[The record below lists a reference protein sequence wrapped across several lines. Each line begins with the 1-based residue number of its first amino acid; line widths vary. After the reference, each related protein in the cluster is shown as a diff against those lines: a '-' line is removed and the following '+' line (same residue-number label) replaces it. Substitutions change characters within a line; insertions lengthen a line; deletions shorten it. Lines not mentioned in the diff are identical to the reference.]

1 MQEKPV
7 GTGLATLPVHNGSID
22 RVAALQSST
31 MAEEHLLAL
40 ALPPTKGNKEAS
52 PGATAAEAERARRR
66 RMSRLYAELGA
77 QLPGL
82 PPRVRPSTFSSR
94 HLVHSSSAMA
104 SRSHHA
110 VQANMARILEDAIAY
125 VGVLRA
131 TVAGLE
137 ARAAFAR
144 SARTA
149 APADVL
155 VARKA
160 SCFVVR
166 LAEAPRRADARA
178 GGVPTARSAR
188 PHGHG
193 DQRWRGG
200 RGHDHHRA
208 SAAEIPRGDS
218 TRYQQQ
224 HCVIR

>member
-1 MQEKPV
+1 M
-7 GTGLATLPVHNGSID
+7 GLGTLPVHNGSID

-40 ALPPTKGNKEAS
+40 ALPPTKGNEAS
-52 PGATAAEAERARRR
+52 PGAMAAEAERTRRR
-66 RMSRLYAELGA
+66 HMSRLYAELGA

-137 ARAAFAR
+137 ARAVFAR

-166 LAEAPRRADARA
+166 LPEAPPRRDALTRVLEVFQRHGLPVLTA
-178 GGVPTARSAR
+178 TVTSGGGEAVVTITTA
-188 PHGHG
+188 PVL
-193 DQRWRGG
+193 
-200 RGHDHHRA
+200 
-208 SAAEIPRGDS
+208 PRFLEG
-218 TRYQQQ
+218 
-224 HCVIR
+224 IRRDISSSIA

>member
-1 MQEKPV
+1 M
-7 GTGLATLPVHNGSID
+7 PVHNGSID

-40 ALPPTKGNKEAS
+40 ALPPTKGNEAS
-52 PGATAAEAERARRR
+52 PGAMAAEAERARRR
-66 RMSRLYAELGA
+66 HMSRLYAELGA

-137 ARAAFAR
+137 ARAVFAR

-166 LAEAPRRADARA
+166 LPEAPPRRDALTRVLEVFQRHGLPVLTA
-178 GGVPTARSAR
+178 TVTSGGGEAVVTITTA
-188 PHGHG
+188 PVL
-193 DQRWRGG
+193 
-200 RGHDHHRA
+200 
-208 SAAEIPRGDS
+208 PRFLEG
-218 TRYQQQ
+218 
-224 HCVIR
+224 IRRDISSSIA

>member
-1 MQEKPV
+1 
-7 GTGLATLPVHNGSID
+7 
-22 RVAALQSST
+22 

-82 PPRVRPSTFSSR
+82 PPR
-94 HLVHSSSAMA
+94 
-104 SRSHHA
+104 
-110 VQANMARILEDAIAY
+110 ANMARILEDAIAY

-178 GGVPTARSAR
+178 GGVPTA
-188 PHGHG
+188 
-193 DQRWRGG
+193 
-200 RGHDHHRA
+200 
-208 SAAEIPRGDS
+208 
-218 TRYQQQ
+218 
-224 HCVIR
+224 

>member
-1 MQEKPV
+1 M
-7 GTGLATLPVHNGSID
+7 PVHNGSID

-40 ALPPTKGNKEAS
+40 ALPPTKGNEAS
-52 PGATAAEAERARRR
+52 PGAMAAEAERARRR
-66 RMSRLYAELGA
+66 HMSRLYAELGA

-82 PPRVRPSTFSSR
+82 PPR
-94 HLVHSSSAMA
+94 
-104 SRSHHA
+104 
-110 VQANMARILEDAIAY
+110 ANMARILEDAIAY

-137 ARAAFAR
+137 ARAAFER

-166 LAEAPRRADARA
+166 LPEAPRRRDALTRVLEVFQRHGLPVLTA
-178 GGVPTARSAR
+178 TVTSGGGEAVVTITTA
-188 PHGHG
+188 PVL
-193 DQRWRGG
+193 
-200 RGHDHHRA
+200 
-208 SAAEIPRGDS
+208 PRFLEG
-218 TRYQQQ
+218 
-224 HCVIR
+224 IRRDISSSIA

>member
-1 MQEKPV
+1 M
-7 GTGLATLPVHNGSID
+7 PVHNGSID

-166 LAEAPRRADARA
+166 LPEAPRRRDALTRVLEVFQRHGLPVLTA
-178 GGVPTARSAR
+178 TVTSGGGEAVVTITTA
-188 PHGHG
+188 PVL
-193 DQRWRGG
+193 
-200 RGHDHHRA
+200 
-208 SAAEIPRGDS
+208 PRFLEG
-218 TRYQQQ
+218 
-224 HCVIR
+224 IRRDISSSIA

>member
-1 MQEKPV
+1 M
-7 GTGLATLPVHNGSID
+7 PVHNGSID

-40 ALPPTKGNKEAS
+40 ALPPTKGNEAS
-52 PGATAAEAERARRR
+52 PGAMAAEAERARRR
-66 RMSRLYAELGA
+66 HMSRLYAELGA

-137 ARAAFAR
+137 ARAAFER

-166 LAEAPRRADARA
+166 LPEAPPRRDALTRVLEVFQRHGLPVLTA
-178 GGVPTARSAR
+178 TVTSGGGEAVVTITTA
-188 PHGHG
+188 PVL
-193 DQRWRGG
+193 
-200 RGHDHHRA
+200 
-208 SAAEIPRGDS
+208 PRFLEG
-218 TRYQQQ
+218 
-224 HCVIR
+224 IRRDISSSIA

>member
-1 MQEKPV
+1 M
-7 GTGLATLPVHNGSID
+7 GLGTLPVHNGSID

-40 ALPPTKGNKEAS
+40 ALPPTKGNEAS
-52 PGATAAEAERARRR
+52 PGAMAAEAERARRR
-66 RMSRLYAELGA
+66 HMSRLYAELGA

-137 ARAAFAR
+137 ARAVFAR

-166 LAEAPRRADARA
+166 LPEAPRRRDALTRVLEVFQRHGLPVLTA
-178 GGVPTARSAR
+178 TVTSGGGEAVVTITTA
-188 PHGHG
+188 PVL
-193 DQRWRGG
+193 
-200 RGHDHHRA
+200 
-208 SAAEIPRGDS
+208 PRFLEG
-218 TRYQQQ
+218 
-224 HCVIR
+224 IRRDISSSIA